1 MDDSIEATK
10 GEVHDAD
17 LAAGLQ
23 ASSSRASAPRILE
36 LGCGFS
42 KTPGAFG
49 VDIIPG
55 SQADLIHDLNKFPY
69 PFADNEW
76 DRVICLDVL
85 EHVDDVVK
93 TVEEI
98 WRISRPGALIEI
110 SAPFMSSVHYHT
122 DPTHKRAF
130 TSRSFDYFCPGRPLH
145 RYGYS
150 KASFEI
156 LDCEYDRGEL
166 GYRRGIAKFL
176 TAWANKNKDTYER
189 RYAYI
194 YPMLQINFTLRTI
207 K

>member
-1 MDDSIEATK
+1 M
-10 GEVHDAD
+10 
-17 LAAGLQ
+17 
-23 ASSSRASAPRILE
+23 ASSSEASTGVESGATVPGRATSTAGETSQARVIE

-69 PFADNEW
+69 PFPDSEW

-110 SAPFMSSVHYHT
+110 SAPFMSSVNYHT

-150 KASFEI
+150 KATFEI
-156 LDCEYDRGEL
+156 LDCEYDRGAL
-166 GYRRGIAKFL
+166 GHRRGIAKLL
-176 TAWANKNKDTYER
+176 TALANRNKDRYEAR
-189 RYAYI
+189 FAFI
-194 YPMLQINFTLRTI
+194 YPMHQINFTLRTI

>member
-1 MDDSIEATK
+1 M
-10 GEVHDAD
+10 
-17 LAAGLQ
+17 
-23 ASSSRASAPRILE
+23 ASSGESLRDAVSSTTATGGASQVKVLE

-55 SQADLIHDLNKFPY
+55 SQADLIHDLNEFPY
-69 PFADNEW
+69 PFADSEW

-98 WRISRPGALIEI
+98 WRISRPSALIEI

-130 TSRSFDYFCPGRPLH
+130 TSRSFDYFCPGRPMY

-150 KASFEI
+150 KAAFEI
-156 LDCEYDRGEL
+156 LDCEYDRGAL
-166 GYRRGIAKFL
+166 GHRRGIAKFL
-176 TAWANKNKDTYER
+176 TAWANRHKERYEE

-194 YPMLQINFTLRTI
+194 YPMLQINFTLRAI

>member
-1 MDDSIEATK
+1 MSTSSVSPAGATT
-10 GEVHDAD
+10 EPELRDRPQPV
-17 LAAGLQ
+17 AG
-23 ASSSRASAPRILE
+23 PRVLE

-49 VDIIPG
+49 VDIIQG
-55 SQADLIHDLNKFPY
+55 SQADLIHDLNVFPY
-69 PFADNEW
+69 PFADSEW
-76 DRVICLDVL
+76 DRIICLDVL

-110 SAPFMSSVHYHT
+110 SAPFMSSVNYHT

-150 KASFEI
+150 RATFEI
-156 LDCEYDRGEL
+156 LECEYDAGARGH
-166 GYRRGIAKFL
+166 RKGIARFL
-176 TAWANKNKDTYER
+176 TALANSHKDRYEAR
-189 RYAYI
+189 FAFI
-194 YPMLQINFTLRTI
+194 YPMHQINFKLRTI

>member
-1 MDDSIEATK
+1 M
-10 GEVHDAD
+10 
-17 LAAGLQ
+17 
-23 ASSSRASAPRILE
+23 ASSSEASKGAPDPATPVGPAGPAGGKAEAKVLE

-69 PFADNEW
+69 PLGDSEW

-98 WRISRPGALIEI
+98 WRISRPGALVEI

-150 KASFEI
+150 KASFELI
-156 LDCEYDRGEL
+156 DCEYDRGAM
-166 GYRRGIAKFL
+166 GHRRGIAKFV
-176 TAWANKNKDTYER
+176 TAWANRHKDRFEE
-189 RYAYI
+189 RYAFI

>member
-1 MDDSIEATK
+1 
-10 GEVHDAD
+10 V
-17 LAAGLQ
+17 
-23 ASSSRASAPRILE
+23 LE

-42 KTPGAFG
+42 KAPGAFG

-55 SQADLIHDLNKFPY
+55 SQADLVHDLDKFPY
-69 PFADNEW
+69 PLEDSSW
-76 DRVICLDVL
+76 DRIICLDVL

-93 TVEEI
+93 TIEEI
-98 WRISRPGALIEI
+98 WRISRNGALVEI

-150 KASFEI
+150 KATFEI
-156 LDCEYDRGEL
+156 IDCEYDIGER
-166 GYRRGIAKFL
+166 GYRRGLHKFL
-176 TAWANKNKDTYER
+176 TAWANRNKDAYER
-189 RYAYI
+189 RYAFV
-194 YPMLQINFTLRTI
+194 YPMLQINFTLRTV

>member
-1 MDDSIEATK
+1 MGAPDPATLV
-10 GEVHDAD
+10 GP
-17 LAAGLQ
+17 
-23 ASSSRASAPRILE
+23 ASSAGGTAKAKVLE

-55 SQADLIHDLNKFPY
+55 SQADLIHDLNKYPY
-69 PFADNEW
+69 PLGDSEW

-98 WRISRPGALIEI
+98 WRVCRAGALVEI

-150 KASFEI
+150 KASFELI
-156 LDCEYDRGEL
+156 DCEYDRGAL
-166 GYRRGIAKFL
+166 GHRRGIAKFL
-176 TAWANKNKDTYER
+176 TAWANRHKDRYEE
-189 RYAYI
+189 RYAFI
-194 YPMLQINFTLRTI
+194 YPMLQINFSLRTI